1 MHMHMHMYTCACG
14 MLQKSTLTRKG
25 RQINI
30 SISEDH
36 HRPTTRHRRDPV
48 SDPSLPLS
56 PHGSLRFSGVV
67 RLSRRSSTLHG
78 RSRREATTC
87 SVSAGHPSEP
97 ALFSR
102 SLFAFFHALFPPSP
116 PLSSLSK
123 NDLLTPEWA
132 REMAVTSPLEVGP
145 NLMFAPNR
153 GARVMAG
160 FLPLSLLLCVCV
172 CVCVC

>member
-67 RLSRRSSTLHG
+67 RLSRRSSTAP
-78 RSRREATTC
+78 RPQPARPRRAQ
-87 SVSAGHPSEP
+87 SVLDILWNCTFFH
-97 ALFSR
+97 FR
-102 SLFAFFHALFPPSP
+102 SLFAFPRTFPPLP
-116 PLSSLSK
+116 THL
-123 NDLLTPEWA
+123 
-132 REMAVTSPLEVGP
+132 
-145 NLMFAPNR
+145 FAFFNTNIR
-153 GARVMAG
+153 AA
-160 FLPLSLLLCVCV
+160 LINN
-172 CVCVC
+172 

>member
-87 SVSAGHPSEP
+87 SVSAAVLDILRKTELHFFLVHFSLFSTHFFPPPHPS
-97 ALFSR
+97 LR
-102 SLFAFFHALFPPSP
+102 FF
-116 PLSSLSK
+116 
-123 NDLLTPEWA
+123 
-132 REMAVTSPLEVGP
+132 
-145 NLMFAPNR
+145 
-153 GARVMAG
+153 
-160 FLPLSLLLCVCV
+160 
-172 CVCVC
+172 